1 MDVMQPLK
9 RLETER
15 LILNSLDLEDA
26 AFVLEIFS
34 NAQVLEFYD
43 LDAFSEIEQ
52 AEALIHRMHHRY
64 HSASGFRYAIRLK
77 TGQMIGGCGVNR
89 ILEEEGDHRAIIG
102 YDLHPDYWGNGY
114 MLEAITAMLNL
125 IRTELLFDQ
134 KIRYVDA
141 QVMQQNL
148 KSQRLLQKLEFHQIQ
163 PVVEMGQIFLQ
174 FRLSLF

>member
-1 MDVMQPLK
+1 MQPLK
-9 RLETER
+9 TLETER
-15 LILNSLDLEDA
+15 LTLDSLHLDDA
-26 AFVLEIFS
+26 IFIFEMFS

-43 LDAFSEIEQ
+43 LDAFSELEQ

-64 HSASGFRYAIRLK
+64 CSAAGFRYAIRLK
-77 TGQMIGGCGVNR
+77 TGEIIGGCGVNR
-89 ILEEEGDHRAIIG
+89 ILEECGDHRAIIG
-102 YDLHPDYWGNGY
+102 YDLHPNYWGNGY

-125 IRTELLFDQ
+125 IRTELLFGQ
-134 KIRYVDA
+134 RIRHVDA

-163 PVVEMGQIFLQ
+163 PVVEMGQMFLQ

>member
-1 MDVMQPLK
+1 MQPLK
-9 RLETER
+9 TLETER
-15 LILNSLDLEDA
+15 LILNSLHLDDT
-26 AFVLEIFS
+26 AFVLDMFS

-43 LDAFSEIEQ
+43 LEAFSEIEQ

-77 TGQMIGGCGVNR
+77 TGEMIGGCGVNR
-89 ILEEEGDHRAIIG
+89 ILEEEGDYRAIIG
-102 YDLHPDYWGNGY
+102 YDLHPNYWGNGY

-125 IRTELLFDQ
+125 IRTELLFGQ

-148 KSQRLLQKLEFHQIQ
+148 KSQRLLQKLGFHQI
-163 PVVEMGQIFLQ
+163 PSVVEMGRTFLQ